1 MLIRTLC
8 GEDTVPPSAL
18 GRSTATSQFND
29 FGVAWTVIRQIG
41 DFLAFAAA
49 AQEWLAVQNFT
60 QG

>member
-1 MLIRTLC
+1 
-8 GEDTVPPSAL
+8 VPPSAL